1 MVTLTCDNGHAINGN
16 ATLQCVGRPGRSTYF
31 PVWNSSIPSCEE
43 VEMIHYSLS
52 MSHSTISAPRMFCN
66 HPGNVSNGDWNS
78 TVTSLGSSVT
88 LICDDSYVINGSAT
102 LLCVTSSDSNIPTWN
117 ASVPTCQHVETESH
131 GNEPKCDHPGN
142 VSHGKWDSNIT
153 MLGYMIT
160 LTCDEGFVL
169 TGSATLQCVASTNDG
184 PSTHIL
190 VWNATTPSCQKIE
203 GKEAKCEHPHN
214 VPHGKWDSNT
224 RQLGSMVTLDCD
236 EGYVLNGSATLFCM
250 ASSNDGRS
258 TQSPVWNASIPSCQE
273 GKSNF
278 PVLLISLIASSIAF
292 ITLLLLIITAWCH
305 QRKKYKRSHD
315 PIQIAG
321 DMTGIQPTGPVN
333 HVANATLSLYTMMPP
348 VSHTSRG
355 DGYPV
360 PARAEDSAF
369 DQDHIYQDA
378 DEVRRNVTEMQRIS
392 DGAVSSELSRYHG
405 SSTAHLM
412 LASEQSF
419 GGQCLLE
426 TLPRKPQ
433 SGIEECEYDKLDS
446 TGIGSVTSG
455 RGTATR
461 QVRLFDE
468 TEYNSLESAKG
479 PASNCMSKRAES
491 ATCVMKTYTTEEER
505 PMNSSLNGQ
514 SGGTLEWNAS
524 YDNSEYVSID
534 EANPTDDERKPTKY
548 QPTSDNTFV
557 EDSTVNTTS
566 FPFST
571 AHHHS
576 TPDEVLYDEVDS
588 GDPDDITICQAPQ
601 FLSAFDSDDYSLLNS
616 FQNSPREDYKC
627 DGKGYKSEDEM
638 TTSSVTA
645 RRGEEMYAK
654 VHKQGG
660 GSFTGYNY
668 TDGHKGTSENE
679 NGVETTL
686 AELYAKVD
694 KRGGKL
700 SNEAGSVSTYMGEEL
715 YAEVSKQR
723 DLPSKGNGFID
734 GQQGTSENENGAEI
748 ALAELYAKVDKREEK
763 LSNEAGSVSPFRGEE
778 QYAEVSQR
786 DLPSK
791 GSGFINGQQGT
802 SENENGVGTALDELY
817 AKVDKG
823 QGNLSIGASSV
834 SSFRGEELYAKVS
847 KQRDRHSKGNGFGDG
862 QQGTSENENGAETAL
877 DELYANV
884 DKKEGNLSIE
894 ASSVSS
900 FRGEELYAEVS
911 KQTAGAPKGNGFNDG
926 HQGTSGGQND
936 AKNTLAELYENIDA
950 KG

>member
-1 MVTLTCDNGHAINGN
+1 M
-16 ATLQCVGRPGRSTYF
+16 
-31 PVWNSSIPSCEE
+31 
-43 VEMIHYSLS
+43 MHYSLS
-52 MSHSTISAPRMFCN
+52 MSRSTISAPRMFCN

-78 TVTSLGSSVT
+78 TVAMVTSLESSVT
-88 LICDDSYVINGSAT
+88 LICDDGYVINGSAT
-102 LLCVTSSDSNIPTWN
+102 LLCVTSSDSNLPTWN
-117 ASVPTCQHVETESH
+117 ASVPTCQPVETESH
-131 GNEPKCDHPGN
+131 GKEPKCDHPGN
-142 VSHGKWDSNIT
+142 GSHGKWDSNNT
-153 MLGYMIT
+153 LFRSTIT

-169 TGSATLQCVASTNDG
+169 NGSATLQCVASSND
-184 PSTHIL
+184 SLSSYLL
-190 VWNATTPSCQKIE
+190 VWNASIPSCQEIE
-203 GKEAKCEHPHN
+203 GNEVECEHPGI
-214 VPHGKWDSNT
+214 VSHGKWDSNT
-224 RQLGSMVTLDCD
+224 TQLGSMVTLDCD
-236 EGYVLNGSATLFCM
+236 EGYVLNGNATLSCM
-250 ASSNDGRS
+250 ASANNGHS
-258 TQSPVWNASIPSCQE
+258 TPQPPFWNASIPSCQE
-273 GKSNF
+273 SKSNF
-278 PVLLISLIASSIAF
+278 PVLLIWLIASSVAF
-292 ITLLLLIITAWCH
+292 ITLLLLIIAAWCH

-315 PIQIAG
+315 PTQIDG

-333 HVANATLSLYTMMPP
+333 HAANTTFSLYTMMPP
-348 VSHTSRG
+348 VSHAIRPG
-355 DGYPV
+355 EYPV
-360 PARAEDSAF
+360 PAREEDSAF

-378 DEVRRNVTEMQRIS
+378 DEVRRNVAEMQRIS

-412 LASEQSF
+412 LANEQSF
-419 GGQCLLE
+419 GSQCLMA

-433 SGIEECEYDKLDS
+433 SGVEGCEYDKLDS
-446 TGIGSVTSG
+446 TGIGSVTSC

-491 ATCVMKTYTTEEER
+491 ASCVMKTYPTEEER

-514 SGGTLEWNAS
+514 SGGALEWNAS

-548 QPTSDNTFV
+548 QPTSDYTLV

-576 TPDEVLYDEVDS
+576 IPDEVLYDEVDS
-588 GDPDDITICQAPQ
+588 GNPDDITICQALQ

-616 FQNSPREDYKC
+616 FPNSPRQDYNC
-627 DGKGYKSEDEM
+627 DGKGCESEDEM
-638 TTSSVTA
+638 TTTSSVTA

-660 GSFTGYNY
+660 GSFTRNNS

-700 SNEAGSVSTYMGEEL
+700 SNEAGSVPTYMGEEL

-748 ALAELYAKVDKREEK
+748 ALTELYAKVDKREEK

-778 QYAEVSQR
+778 LYAEVSQR

-791 GSGFINGQQGT
+791 GNGFIDGQQGT
-802 SENENGVGTALDELY
+802 SDIENGVGTALDELY

-823 QGNLSIGASSV
+823 QGNLSIGASSM
-834 SSFRGEELYAKVS
+834 SSFGGEELYAKVS
-847 KQRDRHSKGNGFGDG
+847 KQRDRHSQGNGFGDG
-862 QQGTSENENGAETAL
+862 QQGTSENENAAETAL

-911 KQTAGAPKGNGFNDG
+911 KQTAGAPKGNGLNDG

-936 AKNTLAELYENIDA
+936 AKNTLAELYANIDA